1 MPSSQ
6 TQPFAQVFAELI
18 PDDAVLLVAVGQVE
32 AFVETLASD
41 KSIHEVLVSPALPRS
56 TREGLLRRAL
66 EGLDFHEVTVK
77 TMVMMIRKNVIAQVR
92 TFFSELREIAD
103 ERCGIARG
111 LVSTAVDLSRSSQET
126 IEKMVSK
133 SLGKEVSLLFKTDP
147 DLLGGVSL
155 RMRELELDA
164 SYRKH
169 LQEAK
174 SKLKKIRA

>member
-1 MPSSQ
+1 MSSSP
-6 TQPFAQVFAELI
+6 THPFAQVLTELI
-18 PDDAVLLVAVGQVE
+18 PDDAVLMMAVGQVE
-32 AFVETLASD
+32 AFLETLKSD
-41 KSIHEVLVSPALPRS
+41 GNILGVLVSPAIPRS
-56 TREGLLRRAL
+56 TREGILRRAL
-66 EGLDFHEVTVK
+66 ESLKFHEMVVK
-77 TMVMMIRKNVIAQVR
+77 TLVMMIRKNVIAQMKEFVA
-92 TFFSELREIAD
+92 ELREMAD

-111 LVSTAVDLSRSSQET
+111 IVSTAVEISRSEKDT

-133 SLGKEVSLLFKTDP
+133 SLGKEVALLFKTDP